1 MLMTQPLRS
10 VTQPSCGED
19 SQIISPLP
27 PYRRVF
33 DELSPNAAAELLVY
47 GKSKS
52 GTISLAQGESDEPSP
67 IYIREATASALLDR
81 GMTHYGPVLGLPE
94 LRQEISDY
102 QERVFGVR
110 IPANR
115 IFVTTS
121 GTSAVHLALAS
132 IVEPGD
138 EVVTVT
144 PIWKNLIG
152 ITELTGAKIR
162 EVTMDCSENGW
173 TLDLGKLFA
182 ACTPKTKAMMIV
194 SPNNPT
200 GWVMNEEDIKE
211 VMAFARKRG
220 IWVLADEVY
229 ARCMY
234 GQNHAPSFLKI
245 AEPEDRLFILNSFS
259 KTWAMTGWR
268 LGWIVGP
275 AQAESK
281 IMTLAQYETMGPPSF
296 TQIGAIAGLKNGEEW
311 VTGQL
316 GRWESNLDLVMD
328 RFAKTGRIQMVR
340 PKATFYAFFKVEGEP
355 DSVALVRR
363 LIDEAG
369 LSLAPGC
376 SFGSNCGEFIRLC
389 FAGSQDRL
397 SEALNRLEMG
407 LSK

>member
-1 MLMTQPLRS
+1 MFMTQPTRTLS
-10 VTQPSCGED
+10 QPSCGGD
-19 SQIISPLP
+19 SQTVSPLP

-47 GKSKS
+47 GKSKP

-67 IYIREATASALLDR
+67 IYIREATASALLER

-121 GTSAVHLALAS
+121 GTSAVHLAVAS
-132 IVEPGD
+132 IIEPGD
-138 EVVTVT
+138 EVVAVT

-152 ITELTGAKIR
+152 ITELTGAKIN
-162 EVTMDCSENGW
+162 EVTIDCGENGW

-182 ACTPKTKAMMIV
+182 SCTPKTKAMMIV
-194 SPNNPT
+194 SPSNPT
-200 GWVMNEEDIKE
+200 GWMMTDSEIRE
-211 VMAFARKRG
+211 VMDFARKRG
-220 IWVLADEVY
+220 IWVIADEVY

-234 GQNHAPSFLKI
+234 GGSHAPSFLKV
-245 AEPEDRLFILNSFS
+245 AQPDDRLFIINSFS

-275 AQAESK
+275 AEAENK

-296 TQIGAIAGLKNGEEW
+296 TQIGAIAGLKYGEEW
-311 VTGQL
+311 VAGQRS
-316 GRWESNLDLVMD
+316 RWESNLDLVMA
-328 RFAKTGRIQMVR
+328 RFERIGRIQMIR
-340 PKATFYAFFKVEGEP
+340 PPATFYAFFKVEGEA

-363 LIDEAG
+363 LIDEVG

-397 SEALNRLEMG
+397 SEALNRLERG
-407 LSK
+407 LAK